1 MNLSLLYVRVST
13 KEQAQQ
19 GFSLEG
25 QEKECRKFAYN
36 NGFEVEK
43 VFVERGESAK
53 TQNRTELQKLIKY
66 VVENK
71 KKLSSIIIWK
81 YDRLAR
87 NLSDQM
93 QLVKKFSSL
102 GITVLSATENNDE
115 TSVGR
120 LMRNIIGSFA
130 QYENDLKSERTK
142 NGMMQA
148 VKQGRWCWRAPVGY
162 ENDRD
167 DKNKPII
174 IPSDKSRFIVEAFEL
189 AESGLYKQ
197 TEILAKLKK
206 KGFKELTKNRLN
218 RILRNPLYA
227 GLIKTPWLQD
237 YIDAI
242 HKPIVSKDMFFKVQ
256 LFLNGKR
263 QTITPRVRNHPDFPL
278 RNFIRC
284 PKCGQKLTGGWST
297 GRKKVRYA
305 YYHCRTKGCS
315 LCVRKEDLETKFYEY
330 LRSFQPNEETLA
342 LFEAVILDV
351 WKTRQ
356 TERIEEQCRL
366 EKELKALEEKRDKIE
381 ELLIEGTFDEDTYKR
396 KSEELKNEILVKRIE
411 LNEEKIELNDI
422 EACLNYCKFFLAN
435 IADLWANADLA
446 LKQRFQI
453 LIFPEEI
460 YYEGESFKTART
472 ALIFKELQ
480 EKNLAE
486 YSLASP
492 TGFEPVL
499 PP

>member
-1 MNLSLLYVRVST
+1 MNNAIVYVRVST
-13 KEQAQQ
+13 KEQAEQ

-25 QEKECRKFAYN
+25 QEKECGKFAYN
-36 NGFEVEK
+36 NGYEVDK

-53 TQNRTELQKLIKY
+53 TQDRTELQHLIKY
-66 VVENK
+66 AVENK
-71 KKLSSIIIWK
+71 KKLSFLIVWK
-81 YDRLAR
+81 LDRLTR
-87 NLSDQM
+87 NLLDQM
-93 QLVKKFSSL
+93 ELVNKFSSF
-102 GITVLSATENNDE
+102 GIRVLSATENNDQN
-115 TSVGR
+115 SSGR

-162 ENDRD
+162 KNNRD
-167 DKNKPII
+167 DRNRPII

-189 AESGLYKQ
+189 GESGLYKQ
-197 TEILAKLKK
+197 TEILEKLKN

-227 GLIKTPWLQD
+227 GLIKTPWLPD

-242 HKPIVSKDMFFKVQ
+242 HKPIVSKDTFFKVQ
-256 LFLNGKR
+256 LFLDGKR
-263 QTITPRVRNHPDFPL
+263 HTITPRVRNHPDFPL
-278 RNFIRC
+278 RCFIRC

-315 LCVRKEDLETKFYEY
+315 LCVRKEDLETQFYEY

-351 WKTRQ
+351 WKTKQ
-356 TERIEEQCRL
+356 TERIKEQCRL
-366 EKELKALEEKRDKIE
+366 EKELKALEEKRDIID
-381 ELLIEGTFDEDTYKR
+381 ELLIKGAFDEDTYKR
-396 KSEELKNEILVKRIE
+396 KSEESKNEILVRRIE

-422 EACLNYCKFFLAN
+422 EACINYCKFFLAN

-453 LIFPEEI
+453 LIFPDKI

-480 EKNLAE
+480 TKNLAE
-486 YSLASP
+486 YSLASL